1 MAREDWKKITLRIR
15 PEIHYV
21 LLKYS
26 KGEYSVALRMLI
38 NRYAKSLI
46 ERAKAEGTWCGD
58 EDGVEVDSI
67 LNEDPCSLQN

>member
-1 MAREDWKKITLRIR
+1 MAKEDWKKITLRIR
-15 PEIHYV
+15 PEIHFV

-58 EDGVEVDSI
+58 DVEVDNALTEEQYTI
-67 LNEDPCSLQN
+67 QN

>member
-46 ERAKAEGTWCGD
+46 ERAKAEGTWCGND
-58 EDGVEVDSI
+58 EVEVDNALTEEQWTI
-67 LNEDPCSLQN
+67 QN

>member
-1 MAREDWKKITLRIR
+1 MAKEDWKKITLRIR
-15 PEIHYV
+15 PEIHFV

-58 EDGVEVDSI
+58 DVEVDNA
-67 LNEDPCSLQN
+67 LTEEQNTIQN

>member
-1 MAREDWKKITLRIR
+1 MAKEDWKKITLRIR

-58 EDGVEVDSI
+58 TDEAEVDNA
-67 LNEDPCSLQN
+67 LTEAQWTM